1 MRRFTT
7 LLENILERPA
17 LFGSHSLG
25 FWEDHSSYAAAVGV
39 LEEDLIEW
47 GSDCDLSLSALHS
60 FFLFALS
67 RVCIYLI
74 NNWFKAAACLWNSF
88 QLKSNS
94 RDRRPLHRARINAV
108 YVCVMYGFWTKVI
121 ISLGKGTNAFDLL
134 ANEQSALHR
143 AFYTEMHS
151 RAQGLLFH
159 AV

>member
-1 MRRFTT
+1 MVLT
-7 LLENILERPA
+7 LSLSRLLR
-17 LFGSHSLG
+17 GSHS
-25 FWEDHSSYAAAVGV
+25 SYAAVGV

-94 RDRRPLHRARINAV
+94 KDRRGGGAASRRTERT
-108 YVCVMYGFWTKVI
+108 YVMYGFWTKVI

-134 ANEQSALHR
+134 ANEQRALHR

-151 RAQGLLFH
+151 LFIPG
-159 AV
+159 